1 MAKEV
6 FVEEKKEKKI
16 EVVEMKVSDIGNGF
30 GNPRKIT
37 TKARQELQQS
47 LDTFGDFGLILIDE
61 NNQVIAGNQRI
72 SVLKEKDPDTK
83 VLCKKLVGYSEAE
96 LRAIN
101 IKDNVH
107 SGEWDFELL
116 ADWTADLNLD
126 IGIKDEKPVDE
137 RVIPEMEPIR
147 FEKYDY
153 VLIVCRTEIDYNELV
168 RNLGIEGAKMK
179 IAKRKLQARA
189 IWYDDMKSQ
198 IVSKDT
204 LKKIQEAEIA
214 QEYGEDFVK
223 KVSDDSSKP
232 SA

>member
-1 MAKEV
+1 
-6 FVEEKKEKKI
+6 
-16 EVVEMKVSDIGNGF
+16 MKVSDIGNGF

-37 TKARQELQQS
+37 TKARKELQQS

-72 SVLKEKDPDTK
+72 SVLKEQNPDTK
-83 VLCKKLVGYSEAE
+83 VLCKRLVGYSESE

-107 SGEWDFELL
+107 AGEWDFELL
-116 ADWTADLNLD
+116 ADWTADLNME

-137 RVIPEMEPIR
+137 RVIGEMEPIR

-153 VLIVCRTEIDYNELV
+153 VLIVCRTEIDYNELT
-168 RNLGIEGAKMK
+168 RNLGIEDSKVK
-179 IAKRKLQARA
+179 IAKRKIKARA

-198 IVSKDT
+198 IVAKST
-204 LKKIQEAEIA
+204 LKKIQDAEIA
-214 QEYGEDFVK
+214 EMYGEEFVK
-223 KVSDDSSKP
+223 KAGEKNNDSSKP